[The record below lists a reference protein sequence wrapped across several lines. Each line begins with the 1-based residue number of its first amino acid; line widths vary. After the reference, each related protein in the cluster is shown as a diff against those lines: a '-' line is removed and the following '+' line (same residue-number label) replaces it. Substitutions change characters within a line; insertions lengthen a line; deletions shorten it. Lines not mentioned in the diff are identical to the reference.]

1 LLCSVIPVRG
11 RPRLTLELSA
21 EESQQLRALTRR
33 AKASQQDALRAKII
47 LACAEGLSNTAV
59 GARLNVDRTTVGKW
73 LRRFQQHRLAGL
85 NDCPRPG
92 APRTI
97 DDDRVAQ
104 VIRTTLESMP
114 AAGTHWS
121 SRLMAAQTGLSQS
134 AIVRIWHAFGV
145 QPHRVETFKL
155 SKDPWFVEKVRDIV
169 GLYLNPPD
177 RAVVL
182 CLDEKSQVQA
192 LDRSQPILPLR
203 PGLPE
208 RRTHDYQRHGVTS
221 LFAALDVLTGKTIG
235 ACYRRHRHQEFLQFL
250 RRVEDSVPAANEVHL
265 VLDNY
270 GTHKVA
276 KVRNWFARHPRF
288 HLHFTPTG
296 ASWINMVER
305 LFAEITERCV
315 RRGSYSG
322 VAALEQ
328 AMLHY
333 LEHRNRSAKPFE
345 WHANADLILGKIER
359 FCKRTSNSP
368 H

>member
-1 LLCSVIPVRG
+1 MRG
-11 RPRLTLELSA
+11 RPRQALQLSD
-21 EESQQLRALTRR
+21 EESAQLKLLARR
-33 AKASQQDALRAKII
+33 ATASQQDALRAKII

-59 GARLNVDRTTVGKW
+59 GVRFQIDRTTVGKW
-73 LRRFQQHRLAGL
+73 RRRFHQSRMAGL
-85 NDCPRPG
+85 TDHPRMG
-92 APRTI
+92 APRKIT
-97 DDDRVAQ
+97 DARVAE
-104 VIRTTLESMP
+104 VVRTTLESMP
-114 AAGTHWS
+114 KTGTHWS
-121 SRLMAAQTGLSQS
+121 SRLLAEQSGLSQS
-134 AIVRIWHAFGV
+134 AIVRIWRAFGL

-182 CLDEKSQVQA
+182 CVDEKSQVQA
-192 LDRSQPILPLR
+192 LNRTQPILPLR

-221 LFAALDVLTGKTIG
+221 LFAALDVMSGKTIG

-250 RRVEDSVPAANEVHL
+250 RHVDQSIPAEMQVHL

-288 HLHFTPTG
+288 HLHFTPTS

-305 LFAEITERCV
+305 LFAELTERCV

-322 VAALEQ
+322 VGALEQ
-328 AMLHY
+328 AMLNY
-333 LEHRNRSAKPFE
+333 IEHRNQSAKPFA
-345 WHANADLILGKIER
+345 WNADADLILGKVER
-359 FCKRTSNSP
+359 FCERISNSP

>member
-1 LLCSVIPVRG
+1 MRG
-11 RPRLTLELSA
+11 RPRLVLQLS
-21 EESQQLRALTRR
+21 EEETHQLKLLARR
-33 AKASQQDALRAKII
+33 AKASQQDALRARII

-59 GARLNVDRTTVGKW
+59 GARLQVDRTTVGKW
-73 LRRFQQHRLAGL
+73 LQRFQKHRMAGL
-85 NDCPRPG
+85 SDHPRPG
-92 APRTI
+92 APRTVT
-97 DDDRVAQ
+97 DERVAE

-114 AAGTHWS
+114 GTGTHWS

-134 AIVRIWHAFGV
+134 AIVRIWHAFGL

-192 LDRSQPILPLR
+192 LNRSQPILPLR

-250 RRVEDSVPAANEVHL
+250 RRVDESVPAKIEVHL

-270 GTHKVA
+270 GTHKDA
-276 KVRNWFARHPRF
+276 KVRNWFTRHPRF

-305 LFAEITERCV
+305 LFAEVTQRCV

-322 VAALEQ
+322 VTALEH
-328 AMLHY
+328 AMLDY
-333 LEHRNRSAKPFE
+333 LEQRNRSAKPFV
-345 WHANADLILGKIER
+345 WHADADLILGKVER
-359 FCKRTSNSP
+359 FCERISNSS